1 MKKNK
6 TKYYSMVDESI
17 AEIISESDA
26 EFVVEI
32 ITNNEQIW
40 LEDFRWYRNKLEV
53 AKTPKSSI
61 LCMQF

>member
-32 ITNNEQIW
+32 ITNNEQI
-40 LEDFRWYRNKLEV
+40 
-53 AKTPKSSI
+53 
-61 LCMQF
+61 